1 MSSIATVPS
10 SLDHGERPFRRRV
23 PYMLVATNL
32 PGVYAGPTPPN
43 DLDPNTASVSELVKS
58 GLLWRRP
65 SANDD
70 PALQRAWQKV
80 FSRKWLGEDRI
91 VPELRPQFR
100 KTHALKSPMRKMTD
114 TSFVNSA
121 WAGAGAR
128 GGDWTGVIGFWKIP
142 TVTKP
147 SEPQG
152 YIGGWTLS
160 SWIGID
166 GFDIGIV
173 SNDALRAGI
182 EQSVSPSGVASYGA
196 WFEWYA
202 PARAGSPPY
211 IYQTN
216 IVNFPVSA
224 GQEIYCS
231 VQYIGNTAGYIYF
244 ANESTGQHFS
254 ITVAPPPGATFDG
267 NSIEWIMEA
276 PSGGEPVVP
285 SMIALPKFSPVAF
298 TSAIGCGVSGALGN
312 PLNGDT
318 ANIEDA
324 SGKLLTAVQVGNY
337 RATVDFI
344 G

>member
-1 MSSIATVPS
+1 MSGTAAVTS
-10 SLDHGERPFRRRV
+10 SLVHDDRPFRRSIPFV
-23 PYMLVATNL
+23 LVATNL
-32 PGVYAGPTPPN
+32 KGAYAGPTPPS
-43 DLDPNTASVSELVKS
+43 DLDPSTASVSELVKS

-70 PALQRAWQKV
+70 PALQRIWQRV
-80 FSRKWLGEDRI
+80 LARKWLTENRI
-91 VPELRPQFR
+91 IPELHPQIR
-100 KTHALKSPMRKMTD
+100 KTHVLRSPLMKVTE

-128 GGDWTGVIGFWKIP
+128 GGSWTGVIGAWKIP
-142 TVTKP
+142 AVTKP
-147 SEPQG
+147 AEPQG
-152 YIGGWTLS
+152 YRGGWTSS

-173 SNDALRAGI
+173 SNDVLQAGI
-182 EQSVSPSGVASYGA
+182 EQSVSASGVASYVA

-202 PARAGSPPY
+202 PAQAGSPPY

-216 IVNFPVSA
+216 IANFPVA
-224 GQEIYCS
+224 PGQEVYCS
-231 VQYIGNTAGYIYF
+231 VQYIGSTAGYIYF

-254 ITVAPPPGATFDG
+254 IALAPPPGATFDG

-276 PSGGEPVVP
+276 PDGGEP
-285 SMIALPKFSPVAF
+285 ITALPKFTPVAF

-312 PLNGDT
+312 PQNGDT

-324 SGKLLTAVQVGNY
+324 SGKVLTAVSVGNY
-337 RATVDFI
+337 ATTVDFI

>member
-1 MSSIATVPS
+1 MSSTATVPS
-10 SLDHGERPFRRRV
+10 SLGHDIRPFWRKI
-23 PYMLVATNL
+23 PYALVATNL
-32 PGVYAGPTPPN
+32 QGVYAGPTPPS
-43 DLDPNTASVSELVKS
+43 DLDPSTATVSELVKS

-70 PALQRAWQKV
+70 PALRRAWQKV
-80 FSRKWLGEDRI
+80 FSRKWLAENRI
-91 VPELRPQFR
+91 VPELHPQIG
-100 KTHALKSPMRKMTD
+100 KTHGLKVPMIKVTD
-114 TSFVNSA
+114 TNFVNSA
-121 WAGAGAR
+121 WAGAGTR

-142 TVTKP
+142 AVTKP
-147 SEPQG
+147 AEPQG
-152 YIGGWTLS
+152 YRGGWTSS

-173 SNDALRAGI
+173 SNDVLQAGI
-182 EQSVSPSGVASYGA
+182 EQAVSASGVASYVA

-202 PARAGSPPY
+202 PAQAGSPPY

-216 IVNFPVSA
+216 IANFPVCA
-224 GQEIYCS
+224 GQEVYCS

-244 ANESTGQHFS
+244 ANQSTGQHFS
-254 ITVAPPPGATFDG
+254 ITLAPPPGATFDG

-276 PSGGEPVVP
+276 PDGGEP
-285 SMIALPKFSPVAF
+285 ITALPKFTPVAF

-312 PLNGDT
+312 PQNGDT

-324 SGKLLTAVQVGNY
+324 SGKVLTAVRVGNY
-337 RATVDFI
+337 SATVDFI

>member
-1 MSSIATVPS
+1 MSSTAAVPS
-10 SLDHGERPFRRRV
+10 PLAHDDRPFRRKIPFV
-23 PYMLVATNL
+23 LVATNL
-32 PGVYAGPTPPN
+32 PGAYAGPTPPG
-43 DLDPNTASVSELVKS
+43 DLDPSTASVADLVKS

-70 PALQRAWQKV
+70 PALQQAWRKF
-80 FSRKWLGEDRI
+80 FSRRWLAEDRI
-91 VPELRPQFR
+91 VPELHSQIG
-100 KTHALKSPMRKMTD
+100 KTHVLKSPLVKVTD
-114 TSFVNSA
+114 TNFVNSG

-128 GGDWTGVIGFWKIP
+128 GGSWTGVIGFWRIP

-152 YIGGWTLS
+152 YRGGWTSS

-166 GFDIGIV
+166 GFDIGII
-173 SNDALRAGI
+173 SNDVLQAGI
-182 EQSVSPSGVASYGA
+182 EQSVSASGVTSYVA

-202 PARAGSPPY
+202 PAQAGSPPY

-216 IVNFPVSA
+216 IANFPLSA
-224 GQEIYCS
+224 GQQVYCS

-244 ANESTGQHFS
+244 ANESSGQHFS
-254 ITVAPPPGATFDG
+254 IALAPPPGATFDG

-276 PSGGEPVVP
+276 PDGGEP
-285 SMIALPKFSPVAF
+285 ITALPKFTPVAF

-312 PLNGDT
+312 PQNGDI

-324 SGKLLTAVQVGNY
+324 SGKVLTAVEVGNY
-337 RATVDFI
+337 AATIDFI